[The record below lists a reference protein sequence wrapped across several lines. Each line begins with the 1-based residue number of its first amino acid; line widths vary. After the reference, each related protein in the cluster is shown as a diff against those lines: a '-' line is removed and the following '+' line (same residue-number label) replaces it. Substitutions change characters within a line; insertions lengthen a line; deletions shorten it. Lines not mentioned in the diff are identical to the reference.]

1 MQFLVQTCLPYI
13 CQVTSLCYSTKN
25 YALSLKSICIKD
37 VVMMLFYSKTFY
49 HIPLWQCDCDQYM
62 TGDLSHIFYQTMQF
76 VDNNL
81 STEVLKNQKKKK
93 LNKKTFTNVDQHI
106 TSQFMQLLVD
116 KRVVAE
122 VKKSPQYCL
131 EEQVFLQTII
141 NIFLSILFLQ

>member
-1 MQFLVQTCLPYI
+1 
-13 CQVTSLCYSTKN
+13 
-25 YALSLKSICIKD
+25 
-37 VVMMLFYSKTFY
+37 
-49 HIPLWQCDCDQYM
+49 
-62 TGDLSHIFYQTMQF
+62 MQF

-116 KRVVAE
+116 KRVAAE
-122 VKKSPQYCL
+122 VKKSPQYYL

-141 NIFLSILFLQ
+141 NIFLPILFLQ

>member
-1 MQFLVQTCLPYI
+1 MEFLVQTCLPYI
-13 CQVTSLCYSTKN
+13 CQVISLCYSTKN

-37 VVMMLFYSKTFY
+37 VVVMLFYSRTFY

-62 TGDLSHIFYQTMQF
+62 TEDLSHTFYQAMQF

-116 KRVVAE
+116 KRVAAE
-122 VKKSPQYCL
+122 VKKSPQYYL

-141 NIFLSILFLQ
+141 NIFLPILFLQ

>member
-1 MQFLVQTCLPYI
+1 
-13 CQVTSLCYSTKN
+13 
-25 YALSLKSICIKD
+25 
-37 VVMMLFYSKTFY
+37 
-49 HIPLWQCDCDQYM
+49 M

-106 TSQFMQLLVD
+106 TSQFMQLLMD
-116 KRVVAE
+116 KRVAAE

-131 EEQVFLQTII
+131 EEQVFL
-141 NIFLSILFLQ
+141 